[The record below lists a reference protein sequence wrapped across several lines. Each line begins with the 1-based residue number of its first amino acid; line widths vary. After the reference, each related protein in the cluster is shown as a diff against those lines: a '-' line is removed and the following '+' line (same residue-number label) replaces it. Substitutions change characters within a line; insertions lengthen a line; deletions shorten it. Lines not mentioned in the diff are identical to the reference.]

1 MKSNI
6 IVGISQGDING
17 IGYEVIMKSLN
28 DPRINEL
35 CIPVIYGSSKIA
47 AYHRKA
53 LNVGSFTV
61 NNVNSAKDAVRNR
74 INMVNCLE
82 DNVKVELG
90 KSTTI
95 AGTAAY
101 KALDRA
107 VSDMKERMFD
117 VLVTAPINKEN
128 IQSESFSFPGHTEY
142 LEAAFQSRGT
152 LMIMVSELMR
162 VAVLTGHIPLDKVS
176 EAITPEL
183 IKKKLFTFERSLKR
197 DFGIRKPRIA
207 VLGLNPHAGDNGV
220 IGSQD
225 SEIIAPTLEQLRE
238 RGMMA
243 FGPFPADGFFG
254 SGEFKKYDGILAMY
268 HDQGLVPFKALAMDS
283 GVNFTAGLPVVR
295 TSPAHGTAYSIAGKG
310 LASEASFKEALYL
323 GIDVSKNR
331 KEYDKLTRNQL
342 EKQEIPNTSGNQI
355 DEVPQE
361 PEAPEGEIVD

>member
-1 MKSNI
+1 MKNNI
-6 IVGISQGDING
+6 VVGISQGDING

-53 LNVGSFTV
+53 LNIGSFTV
-61 NNVNSAKDAVRNR
+61 NNVGSAKDAVRNR

-82 DNVKVELG
+82 DSVKVELG
-90 KSTTI
+90 KSTSI
-95 AGTAAY
+95 AGEAAF
-101 KALDRA
+101 KALDKV
-107 VSDMKERMFD
+107 VSEMKEGVID

-142 LEAAFQSRGT
+142 LEAEFQSKGT
-152 LMIMVSELMR
+152 LMIMVSEIMR
-162 VAVLTGHIPLDKVS
+162 VAVLTGHIPIDKVS
-176 EAITPEL
+176 ETITPEL
-183 IKKKLFTFERSLKR
+183 IKKKLSTYDKSLRR

-220 IGSQD
+220 IGNQD
-225 SEIIAPTLEQLRE
+225 NEIIAPTLERMRE
-238 RGMMA
+238 KGVLA

-254 SGEFKKYDGILAMY
+254 AGEFKKYDGILAMY

-283 GVNFTAGLPVVR
+283 GVNYTAGLPVVR
-295 TSPAHGTAYSIAGKG
+295 TSPAHGTAYAIAGKN
-310 LASEASFKEALYL
+310 LASELSFKEAMYL
-323 GIDVSKNR
+323 GIDICKNR
-331 KEYDKLTRNQL
+331 YEFDEATKNQL
-342 EKQEIPNTSGNQI
+342 QKQNIPNTSGNQI

-361 PEAPEGEIVD
+361 SEAPEGDL